1 MNIHEYQA
9 KAMLGRHG
17 VPVPVGAVAA
27 SPAAAV
33 EEARRLGLPL
43 VVKAQIHAGAR
54 GKAGGIRAATSL
66 GEIETIA
73 AALLGSTLVTEQ
85 TGPEG
90 KPVDQVYLE
99 RAEKPA
105 RELYVSLVN
114 DRRAGGITISASAMG
129 GMEIEKVA
137 HDRPDAIIS
146 LTLMPGVGLEPYHAR
161 KLARALGLE
170 GKLIDKA
177 ARFLLALSKAF
188 AALDATMVEVN
199 PWALTEKGDF
209 VALDAKMAF
218 DANALFRQPEIL
230 SLRDKAQEDPFEAA
244 ATEHQLNYV
253 RLEGD
258 IGCMVNGA
266 GLAMAT
272 MDLIDLYG
280 GHPANFLDVAGS
292 ATPERIAAA
301 LRLVASDPK
310 VRGILVNIFGGMMRC
325 NAIAE
330 GLVMAIRELKLTKP
344 LVVRLEGTNV
354 EEGRAILETSNLPI
368 TVARSF
374 DEAAARIVA
383 LVKEAA

>member
-1 MNIHEYQA
+1 
-9 KAMLGRHG
+9 
-17 VPVPVGAVAA
+17 
-27 SPAAAV
+27 
-33 EEARRLGLPL
+33 
-43 VVKAQIHAGAR
+43 
-54 GKAGGIRAATSL
+54 
-66 GEIETIA
+66 
-73 AALLGSTLVTEQ
+73 VTEQ

-137 HDRPDAIIS
+137 HDRPDSIIS

-161 KLARALGLE
+161 KLARAIGLE
-170 GKLIDKA
+170 GRLIDKA

-199 PWALTEKGDF
+199 PWALTEKGEF

-230 SLRDKAQEDPFEAA
+230 SLRDRAQEDPFEAA

-280 GHPANFLDVAGS
+280 GHPANFLDVAGA
-292 ATPERIAAA
+292 ATPQRIAAA

-310 VRGILVNIFGGMMRC
+310 VRGILVNIFGGIVLCDMV
-325 NAIAE
+325 AE
-330 GLVMAIRELKLTKP
+330 GIIGAARSVGVSVPI
-344 LVVRLEGTNV
+344 VVRLDGTNA
-354 EEGRAILETSNLPI
+354 EKGRQMLADSGLGI
-368 TVARSF
+368 TPAR
-374 DEAAARIVA
+374 DMKDAAEKIVA
-383 LVKEAA
+383 AVKR